1 MLRVIML
8 LSMLMV
14 PSLMTAGEHYVIQ
27 DSPDGPCLVKWL
39 GKESIVDFNL
49 SPELRSVKVIGEMAF
64 EMNKHIRK
72 VILPEGLTAIRKR
85 AFNTCENLTSVEM
98 PPSVREIGNSAF
110 NMDRKLE
117 LKALPDS
124 LVTIGEWAFW
134 DCTKVSVSVIPESV
148 RVIGRVAF
156 TCCEGIRTF
165 SGCKN
170 LERIEFHDGLE
181 EIGDFAFARCTKLT
195 ELHLPDTVEKIG
207 YRSFANCFSLEK
219 MDLLSFPTIDDTA
232 FDNCDKLR

>member
-1 MLRVIML
+1 M
-8 LSMLMV
+8 
-14 PSLMTAGEHYVIQ
+14 
-27 DSPDGPCLVKWL
+27 
-39 GKESIVDFNL
+39 
-49 SPELRSVKVIGEMAF
+49 
-64 EMNKHIRK
+64 
-72 VILPEGLTAIRKR
+72 
-85 AFNTCENLTSVEM
+85 
-98 PPSVREIGNSAF
+98 
-110 NMDRKLE
+110 
-117 LKALPDS
+117 
-124 LVTIGEWAFW
+124 
-134 DCTKVSVSVIPESV
+134 IPESV

-181 EIGDFAFARCTKLT
+181 EIGDFAFARCIKLT

-219 MDLLSFPTIDDTA
+219 VDLLSFPTIDDTA